1 MFAAIAPVAIALI
14 SFILRIVHLG
24 RINTFIFDEVY
35 YVDGARDLLHYG
47 VEVAGS
53 KPEFVV
59 HPPLGKWLIGIGIT
73 IFGDNGFGWR
83 ITSALFGSLMILL
96 IARIA
101 HRLFRD
107 ARLTALA
114 SLLMAFDGLALVH
127 SRTALLDNFL
137 AFFILLATYL
147 FTMRRYW
154 WTGIALGC
162 AMATKWSA
170 LYFIIA
176 FGVIA
181 LYRAFTHHSGR
192 ALIRPTLE
200 RIAQFGVTPL
210 LVYLSSWIGWFAS
223 NRGWDRHYSSNI
235 FSSFMY
241 YHQQMLEFHTGLV
254 QRHSYQANPWSWL
267 IMARPTSFYYE
278 TPTGCNAQSCSQ
290 EILALGT
297 PLLWWLGTIALLV
310 TLGLWLRSIALRRID
325 PALSLIVTGIAA
337 GYLPWFFFQKRTVF
351 AFYAIVF
358 EPFLILALV
367 YCVRLLI
374 SGYGR
379 SGEIVVAA
387 ALVLIAINFIYFLPL
402 FIGDVL
408 TYDAWHARMW
418 FTCWI

>member
-73 IFGDNGFGWR
+73 IFGDNRFGWR

-223 NRGWDRHYSSNI
+223 NRGWDRHHSSNI

-351 AFYAIVF
+351 SFYAIVF

-418 FTCWI
+418 FTSWI

>member
-1 MFAAIAPVAIALI
+1 MIDALLSTLFIGLGTYLYQNVFTFNFRFKKLSIYDFPDFIASWIHRKHSI
-14 SFILRIVHLG
+14 SFEGKHNCVLAKFEISPVISVCFSDAFKALL
-24 RINTFIFDEVY
+24 FDIIEGVETNDSIY
-35 YVDGARDLLHYG
+35 EIKEYITSKRFSDKLEDMYIISQRSRFLYSKPLEIYAALDSYVEESDGEKKTASVKTDTITITLYSYKTNIQGIKTYVDM
-47 VEVAGS
+47 
-53 KPEFVV
+53 F
-59 HPPLGKWLIGIGIT
+59 
-73 IFGDNGFGWR
+73 
-83 ITSALFGSLMILL
+83 
-96 IARIA
+96 
-101 HRLFRD
+101 
-107 ARLTALA
+107 
-114 SLLMAFDGLALVH
+114 
-127 SRTALLDNFL
+127 
-137 AFFILLATYL
+137 
-147 FTMRRYW
+147 
-154 WTGIALGC
+154 
-162 AMATKWSA
+162 
-170 LYFIIA
+170 
-176 FGVIA
+176 
-181 LYRAFTHHSGR
+181 
-192 ALIRPTLE
+192 E

-223 NRGWDRHYSSNI
+223 NRGWDRHHSSNI

-351 AFYAIVF
+351 SFYAIVF
-358 EPFLILALV
+358 EPFLILALI
-367 YCVRLLI
+367 YCARSLI

-402 FIGDVL
+402 YIGDVL

-418 FTCWI
+418 FTSWI

>member
-1 MFAAIAPVAIALI
+1 MFAAIAPVAIALL

-223 NRGWDRHYSSNI
+223 NRGWDRHHSSNI

-325 PALSLIVTGIAA
+325 PALSLIVTGMAA

-351 AFYAIVF
+351 SFYAIVF

-402 FIGDVL
+402 YIGDVL

-418 FTCWI
+418 FTSWI